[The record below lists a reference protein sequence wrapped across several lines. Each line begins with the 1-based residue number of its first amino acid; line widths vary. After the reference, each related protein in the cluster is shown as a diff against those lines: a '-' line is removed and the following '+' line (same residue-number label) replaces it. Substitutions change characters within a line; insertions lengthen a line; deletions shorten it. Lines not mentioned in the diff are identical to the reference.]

1 MGHQARFLA
10 ALWTGCLAASLVWN
24 LHEQRAKTIE
34 IARISAQVTFDNDV
48 LFRRWAAQQ
57 GGVYV
62 PVSEHTAPNP
72 YLNVPNRDVTTTS
85 GLSLTLLNPAYMV
98 RQVNQLAQ
106 QGRGSRGHLTS
117 LKPLRPENA
126 PDAFEMAALTSFE
139 GRVNRDERF
148 RKQGRAA
155 GPSPDATPPVD
166 KPCLKCH
173 AQQGYQ
179 EGDIRGGI
187 SVSVPMEPILA
198 IERPQIARTVDCPRI
213 ALAAGCRGPFPVG

>member
-1 MGHQARFLA
+1 MA
-10 ALWTGCLAASLVWN
+10 ALWTGCLAASLLWN
-24 LHEQRAKTIE
+24 LHEQREKTIE
-34 IARISAQVTFDNDV
+34 IARISAQVTFDNDI
-48 LFRRWAAQQ
+48 LYRRWAAQQ

-62 PVSEHTAPNP
+62 PVSEHTPPNP

-85 GLSLTLLNPAYMV
+85 GVSLTLLNPAYMA

-117 LKPLRPENA
+117 LKPLRPENT
-126 PDAFEMAALTSFE
+126 PDLFETAALTSFE
-139 GRVNRDERF
+139 TGAREVSAFESRDGRQDLRLMRPFLIE
-148 RKQGRAA
+148 
-155 GPSPDATPPVD
+155 
-166 KPCLKCH
+166 KPCLRCH

-198 IERPQIARTVDCPRI
+198 IGRPQ
-213 ALAAGCRGPFPVG
+213 VG